1 MDVDV
6 DPEALTWHGGQILIN
21 MRIIIL
27 CAIVELCSKVVGLQR
42 GENGWS
48 HLNGDE
54 DQKKIRK
61 VEKESIDS
69 ERCRN
74 ME

>member
-42 GENGWS
+42 VKMAGRTSTEMKTKRRYERW
-48 HLNGDE
+48 
-54 DQKKIRK
+54 KK
-61 VEKESIDS
+61 
-69 ERCRN
+69 N
-74 ME
+74 Q